1 MALVSANSNI
11 RQTQADIPVTI
22 NGKIGSLTT
31 RLAVKRSE
39 LHEAQ
44 RIRYRVFCEEM
55 SARKTILSRV
65 TQRETDKFDQ
75 TCDHLIVCEN
85 ATDHAGKNRGDTTV
99 HDRICWHKDQTN
111 FYSQS
116 EFDLKNLA
124 ARAISDKIF
133 MELGR
138 SCVLPDYRNKRTME
152 LMWHGTWAYARQ
164 KSVDVMVG
172 CASFATTEVEK
183 LGPVL
188 TFLSQNALA
197 DDVWQTAPVGNT
209 VISLTDNQSHDVDI
223 KKAFHQMPPLIKG
236 YLRLGAKVCSSAV
249 VDHDFGTTDIM
260 IVLPVRDI
268 NPRYISYYGEDADR
282 HCA

>member
-1 MALVSANSNI
+1 MALVSANSDI
-11 RQTQADIPVTI
+11 RQSQADIPVTI

-39 LHEAQ
+39 IHEAQ
-44 RIRYRVFCEEM
+44 RIRYQVFCEEM
-55 SARKTILSRV
+55 SARKTMLSRV

-75 TCDHLIVCEN
+75 ACDHLIVCEK
-85 ATDHAGKNRGDTTV
+85 AIEQQEKIIGTQRFMIGCASDEQAG
-99 HDRICWHKDQTN
+99 

-116 EFDLKNLA
+116 EFDLNDLTSRHPGKV
-124 ARAISDKIF
+124 F

-138 SCVLPDYRNKRTME
+138 SCILPDYRNKRTME

-172 CASFATTEVEK
+172 CASFATTEVET
-183 LGPVL
+183 LGPVFA
-188 TFLSQNALA
+188 FLSQNALA
-197 DDVWQTAPVGNT
+197 DDVWQTAPVGRT
-209 VISLTDNQSHDVDI
+209 VISLTENQSANVDL
-223 KKAFHQMPPLIKG
+223 KKAFHQLPPLIKG
-236 YLRLGAKVCSSAV
+236 YLRLGAKICKSAV

-268 NPRYISYYGEDADR
+268 NPRYISYYGEDANR